1 MTTKTRILIVDDEE
15 RFRESLA
22 RVLKAEGHTVG
33 TAPDGLEALNAL
45 ASNEY
50 DVILLDM
57 KMPGM
62 SGAETFHEIQLQG
75 FDVETICLTGH
86 AAIDEAT
93 DLLQQ
98 GVFDYLLKPASVPE
112 ILETVQRAM
121 ERKLL
126 RHGDIDISQLIDGSA
141 AK

>member
-1 MTTKTRILIVDDEE
+1 MTIKTRILVVDDEE
-15 RFRESLA
+15 RFRESIA
-22 RVLKAEGHTVG
+22 RLLKAEGHEVG
-33 TAPDGLEALNAL
+33 TAGDGMAALNSL
-45 ASNEY
+45 AGKDY
-50 DVILLDM
+50 DVVLLDM
-57 KMPGM
+57 KMPGL
-62 SGAETFHEIQLQG
+62 SGAETFHEIQVQG

-93 DLLQQ
+93 GLLQM

-126 RHGDIDISQLIDGSA
+126 RHGDIDITHLIDGSA
-141 AK
+141 VK